1 MTLTGHTSL
10 KATTS
15 VLILCM
21 ACTAPDT
28 GRKDRAAEGYLKI
41 IAAEINRPT
50 NGPDLEFLVKAT
62 SYRDVFLR
70 QSAVRALGRL
80 ENPALI
86 NDLAHHIED
95 PQAAVRVEAVN
106 ALAQAVHRS
115 DGAPVLGIFLARIG
129 SEHDERVLGAFA
141 RSLGRLRLG
150 EEDQGSALE
159 LLLSLGNLD
168 PVQIPPK
175 LAEGLALGL
184 EALARRSGGELLSE
198 RAKGQLVKMLR
209 YRSADEQTAARVRA
223 LALLT
228 LRHAGVIT
236 ARYVDESLRDPD
248 PDARRVA
255 AASLDLMPPALR
267 TEFTR
272 RALGDQSLRVSVEAI
287 RQLANHPSDTLKCQ
301 WLNTALEETDIRPI
315 KALALEALGEP
326 CPDVSAQQRILMDAV
341 SEIGVTNSTEW
352 LAPAR
357 ALVSL
362 ASIAPELA
370 EAALPQF
377 LEHENAFVRSYAATT
392 AALLGQ
398 TDVLRVLS
406 RDPIPN
412 VRTAAIQF
420 LAARDSESIDE
431 LLVSQLS
438 TDDPQLLMT
447 AARLLEN
454 SPLGLQAASATLLA
468 FERVSASQRETSRD
482 ARRALL
488 ERVNE
493 FGDATMT
500 SRLEP
505 FLRDFDPQVATDVA
519 SILERWSGQS
529 RQPSPELLPRGDLPN
544 PAELY
549 ELRHSEVI
557 LHMERGGEIVIRAL
571 PDVAL
576 TNAQR
581 FVRLANEGYFDGL
594 TFHRW
599 EPGFVIQGGSPGA
612 NEYSGDGPYTRDE
625 VDLLPHWRGTV
636 GVSTRGHDTGDAQIF
651 INLADNV
658 RLNHDYTIFGVVVD
672 GMEDVVDLVVEGDV
686 ITRAEVRVGT

>member
-168 PVQIPPK
+168 PVQIPPN

-184 EALARRSGGELLSE
+184 EALARRYGGELLSE

-326 CPDVSAQQRILMDAV
+326 CPDVSAQQQILMDAV

-377 LEHENAFVRSYAATT
+377 LEHENAFVRSYAATA

-500 SRLEP
+500 NRLEP

>member
-21 ACTAPDT
+21 ACSAPDT

-50 NGPDLEFLVKAT
+50 NGPDLEFLIKAT

-70 QSAVRALGRL
+70 RSAVRALGRL

-86 NDLAHHIED
+86 NDLAHHLED
-95 PQAAVRVEAVN
+95 SQAAVRVEAVN

-115 DGAPVLGIFLARIG
+115 DGAPVLEIFLARIG

-141 RSLGRLRLG
+141 RALGRLRLG
-150 EEDQGSALE
+150 DEDQGSALE

-184 EALARRSGGELLSE
+184 EALARRSGGELLGD
-198 RAKGQLVKMLR
+198 RAKGQLVSMLR
-209 YRSADEQTAARVRA
+209 YRAADEQTAARVRA

-228 LRHAGVIT
+228 LRHAEAIT
-236 ARYVDESLRDPD
+236 ERYVDESLRDPD
-248 PDARRVA
+248 PDTRRVA

-272 RALGDQSLRVSVEAI
+272 RAIGDRSLRVSVEAI
-287 RQLANHPSDTLKCQ
+287 GQLANHPSDILKCQ

-315 KALALEALGEP
+315 RALALEALGEP

-377 LEHENAFVRSYAATT
+377 LEHENAFVRGYAATA
-392 AALLGQ
+392 AALIGQ
-398 TDVLRVLS
+398 TGTLRALA
-406 RDPIPN
+406 RDPAPN

-431 LLVSQLS
+431 LLVNQLS
-438 TDDPQLLMT
+438 TDDPQLLIT

-454 SPLGLQAASATLLA
+454 SPLGLQAASASLMA

-488 ERVNE
+488 ERINE

-500 SRLEP
+500 NRLEP

-519 SILERWSGQS
+519 NILERWSGQS
-529 RQPSPELLPRGDLPN
+529 RQPNPEPLPRSDLPN
-544 PAELY
+544 PDELD

-557 LHMERGGEIVIRAL
+557 LHMQTGGEIVIQAL

-599 EPGFVIQGGSPGA
+599 EPDFVIQGGSPGA

-625 VDLLPHWRGTV
+625 VALLPHWRGTV
-636 GVSTRGHDTGDAQIF
+636 GLSTRGHDTGDAQIF
-651 INLADNV
+651 INLVNNV
-658 RLNHDYTIFGVVVD
+658 RLNHDYTIFGLVVD

>member
-115 DGAPVLGIFLARIG
+115 DGARVLGIFLARIG

-141 RSLGRLRLG
+141 RALGRLRLG
-150 EEDQGSALE
+150 DEDQGSALE

-228 LRHAGVIT
+228 LRHAEAIT
-236 ARYVDESLRDPD
+236 ERYVDESLRDPD

-315 KALALEALGEP
+315 RALALEALGEP
-326 CPDVSAQQRILMDAV
+326 CPDVSAQQQILMDAV

-377 LEHENAFVRSYAATT
+377 LEHENAFVRSYAATA

-454 SPLGLQAASATLLA
+454 SPLGLQAVSATLLA

>member
-15 VLILCM
+15 VLILCI
-21 ACTAPDT
+21 ACSAPDS

-50 NGPDLEFLVKAT
+50 NGSDLEFLIRAT

-80 ENPALI
+80 ENPVLI
-86 NDLAHHIED
+86 NDLEHHLED
-95 PQAAVRVEAVN
+95 SQAEVRVETVN

-115 DGAPVLGIFLARIG
+115 DGALVLEIFLARIG

-141 RSLGRLRLG
+141 RAVGRLRLG
-150 EEDQGSALE
+150 DEDQGSALE

-168 PVQIPPK
+168 PAQIPPK

-184 EALARRSGGELLSE
+184 EALARRSGGELLGD
-198 RAKGQLVKMLR
+198 RAKGQLVSMLR

-228 LRHAGVIT
+228 LRHAGAIT
-236 ARYVDESLRDPD
+236 ERYVEESLRDSD

-255 AASLDLMPPALR
+255 AASLDLMPPAVR

-272 RALGDQSLRVSVEAI
+272 RAIGDESLRVSVEAI
-287 RQLANHPSDTLKCQ
+287 GQLANQPNHILKCQ
-301 WLNTALEETDIRPI
+301 WLNTAVEEIDIRPI
-315 KALALEALGEP
+315 RALALEALGEP
-326 CPDVSAQQRILMDAV
+326 CPDVLAQRQILLDAV

-500 SRLEP
+500 NRLEP

-544 PAELY
+544 LAELY

>member
-15 VLILCM
+15 VLILCI
-21 ACTAPDT
+21 ACSAPDS

-50 NGPDLEFLVKAT
+50 NGSDLEFLIRAT

-86 NDLAHHIED
+86 NDLEHHLED
-95 PQAAVRVEAVN
+95 SQAEVRVETVN

-115 DGAPVLGIFLARIG
+115 DGALVLEIFLARIG

-141 RSLGRLRLG
+141 RAVGRLRLG
-150 EEDQGSALE
+150 DEDQGSALE

-168 PVQIPPK
+168 PAQIPPK

-184 EALARRSGGELLSE
+184 EALARRSGGELLGD
-198 RAKGQLVKMLR
+198 RAKGQLVSMLR

-228 LRHAGVIT
+228 LRHAGAIT
-236 ARYVDESLRDPD
+236 ERYVEESLRDSD

-255 AASLDLMPPALR
+255 AASLDLMPPAVR

-272 RALGDQSLRVSVEAI
+272 RAIGDESLRVSVEAI
-287 RQLANHPSDTLKCQ
+287 GQLANQPNQILKCQ
-301 WLNTALEETDIRPI
+301 WLNTAVEETDIRPI
-315 KALALEALGEP
+315 RALALEALGEP
-326 CPDVSAQQRILMDAV
+326 CPDVLAQRQILLDAV

-362 ASIAPELA
+362 ASIAPELV
-370 EAALPQF
+370 EVTLPKF
-377 LEHENAFVRSYAATT
+377 LEHENAFVRNYAAT
-392 AALLGQ
+392 AAGLIRQ
-398 TDVLRVLS
+398 TGILRTLAQ
-406 RDPIPN
+406 DPAPN
-412 VRTAAIQF
+412 VRTTAIQL
-420 LAARDSESIDE
+420 LAVQDSEPIDE
-431 LLVSQLS
+431 LLINQL
-438 TDDPQLLMT
+438 TADDPQLLMT

-454 SPLGLQAASATLLA
+454 SLLGPQAALATLLA

-500 SRLEP
+500 NRLEP

-519 SILERWSGQS
+519 NILEHWSGQS
-529 RQPSPELLPRGDLPN
+529 RQPNPELLPRGDLPN
-544 PAELY
+544 LAELY
-549 ELRHSEVI
+549 ELRYSEVV
-557 LHMERGGEIVIRAL
+557 LHMERGGEIVIQAL
-571 PDVAL
+571 PDIAL

-612 NEYSGDGPYTRDE
+612 NEYTGDGPYTRDE

-636 GVSTRGHDTGDAQIF
+636 GLSTRGHDTGDAQIF

-686 ITRAEVRVGT
+686 IIRAEVRVGT

>member
-129 SEHDERVLGAFA
+129 SEHDERVLAAFA

-228 LRHAGVIT
+228 LRHAEVIT

-287 RQLANHPSDTLKCQ
+287 GQLANHPSDTLKCQ

-326 CPDVSAQQRILMDAV
+326 CPDVSAQQQILMDAV
-341 SEIGVTNSTEW
+341 SEIGVINSTEW

-544 PAELY
+544 LAELY

>member
-141 RSLGRLRLG
+141 RALGRLRLG
-150 EEDQGSALE
+150 DEDQGSALE

-198 RAKGQLVKMLR
+198 RARGQLVKMLR

-228 LRHAGVIT
+228 LRNAEAIT
-236 ARYVDESLRDPD
+236 ERYVDESLRDPD

-326 CPDVSAQQRILMDAV
+326 CPDVSAQQQILMDAV
-341 SEIGVTNSTEW
+341 SEIGVINSTEW

-377 LEHENAFVRSYAATT
+377 LEHENAFVRSYAATA

-544 PAELY
+544 LAELY

>member
-1 MTLTGHTSL
+1 
-10 KATTS
+10 
-15 VLILCM
+15 
-21 ACTAPDT
+21 
-28 GRKDRAAEGYLKI
+28 
-41 IAAEINRPT
+41 
-50 NGPDLEFLVKAT
+50 
-62 SYRDVFLR
+62 
-70 QSAVRALGRL
+70 
-80 ENPALI
+80 
-86 NDLAHHIED
+86 
-95 PQAAVRVEAVN
+95 
-106 ALAQAVHRS
+106 
-115 DGAPVLGIFLARIG
+115 
-129 SEHDERVLGAFA
+129 
-141 RSLGRLRLG
+141 
-150 EEDQGSALE
+150 
-159 LLLSLGNLD
+159 
-168 PVQIPPK
+168 
-175 LAEGLALGL
+175 
-184 EALARRSGGELLSE
+184 
-198 RAKGQLVKMLR
+198 MLR
-209 YRSADEQTAARVRA
+209 YRAADEQTAARVRA

-228 LRHAGVIT
+228 LRHAEAIT
-236 ARYVDESLRDPD
+236 ERYVDESLRDPD
-248 PDARRVA
+248 PDTRRVA

-272 RALGDQSLRVSVEAI
+272 RAIGDRSLRVSVEAI
-287 RQLANHPSDTLKCQ
+287 GQLANHPRDILKCQ

-315 KALALEALGEP
+315 RALALEALGEP

-362 ASIAPELA
+362 ARIAPALA

-377 LEHENAFVRSYAATT
+377 LEHENAFVRGYAATA
-392 AALLGQ
+392 AALIGQ
-398 TDVLRVLS
+398 TGTLRALA
-406 RDPIPN
+406 RDPAPN

-420 LAARDSESIDE
+420 LAARDSELIDE
-431 LLVSQLS
+431 LLVNQLS
-438 TDDPQLLMT
+438 TDDPQLLIT

-488 ERVNE
+488 ERINE

-519 SILERWSGQS
+519 NILERWSGQS
-529 RQPSPELLPRGDLPN
+529 RQPNPEPLPRSDLPN
-544 PAELY
+544 PDELD

-557 LHMERGGEIVIRAL
+557 LHMQTGGEIVIQAL

-599 EPGFVIQGGSPGA
+599 EPDFVIQGGSPGA

-625 VDLLPHWRGTV
+625 VALLPHWRGTV
-636 GVSTRGHDTGDAQIF
+636 GLSTRGHDTGDAQIF
-651 INLADNV
+651 INLVNNV
-658 RLNHDYTIFGVVVD
+658 RLNHDYTIFGLVVD

>member
-1 MTLTGHTSL
+1 
-10 KATTS
+10 
-15 VLILCM
+15 
-21 ACTAPDT
+21 
-28 GRKDRAAEGYLKI
+28 
-41 IAAEINRPT
+41 
-50 NGPDLEFLVKAT
+50 
-62 SYRDVFLR
+62 
-70 QSAVRALGRL
+70 
-80 ENPALI
+80 
-86 NDLAHHIED
+86 
-95 PQAAVRVEAVN
+95 
-106 ALAQAVHRS
+106 
-115 DGAPVLGIFLARIG
+115 
-129 SEHDERVLGAFA
+129 
-141 RSLGRLRLG
+141 
-150 EEDQGSALE
+150 
-159 LLLSLGNLD
+159 
-168 PVQIPPK
+168 
-175 LAEGLALGL
+175 
-184 EALARRSGGELLSE
+184 
-198 RAKGQLVKMLR
+198 
-209 YRSADEQTAARVRA
+209 
-223 LALLT
+223 
-228 LRHAGVIT
+228 
-236 ARYVDESLRDPD
+236 
-248 PDARRVA
+248 
-255 AASLDLMPPALR
+255 
-267 TEFTR
+267 
-272 RALGDQSLRVSVEAI
+272 
-287 RQLANHPSDTLKCQ
+287 
-301 WLNTALEETDIRPI
+301 
-315 KALALEALGEP
+315 
-326 CPDVSAQQRILMDAV
+326 
-341 SEIGVTNSTEW
+341 
-352 LAPAR
+352 
-357 ALVSL
+357 
-362 ASIAPELA
+362 
-370 EAALPQF
+370 
-377 LEHENAFVRSYAATT
+377 
-392 AALLGQ
+392 
-398 TDVLRVLS
+398 
-406 RDPIPN
+406 
-412 VRTAAIQF
+412 
-420 LAARDSESIDE
+420 
-431 LLVSQLS
+431 
-438 TDDPQLLMT
+438 MT

-544 PAELY
+544 LAELY

>member
-1 MTLTGHTSL
+1 MTGHTSL

-228 LRHAGVIT
+228 LRHAEAIT

-287 RQLANHPSDTLKCQ
+287 GQLANHPSNILKCQ

-326 CPDVSAQQRILMDAV
+326 CPDVSAQQQILMDAV

-377 LEHENAFVRSYAATT
+377 LEHENAFVRSYAATA

-529 RQPSPELLPRGDLPN
+529 RQPSPELLPRGSLPN
-544 PAELY
+544 PDELD

>member
-287 RQLANHPSDTLKCQ
+287 GQLANHPSDTLKCQ

-315 KALALEALGEP
+315 RALALEALGEP

-377 LEHENAFVRSYAATT
+377 LEHENAFVRSYAATA

-500 SRLEP
+500 NRLEP

-519 SILERWSGQS
+519 NILERWSSQS

-636 GVSTRGHDTGDAQIF
+636 GLSTRGHDTGDAQIF

>member
-15 VLILCM
+15 VLILCI
-21 ACTAPDT
+21 ACSAPDS

-50 NGPDLEFLVKAT
+50 NGSDLEFLIRAT

-86 NDLAHHIED
+86 NDLEHHLED
-95 PQAAVRVEAVN
+95 SQAEVRVETVN

-115 DGAPVLGIFLARIG
+115 DGALVLEIFLARIG

-141 RSLGRLRLG
+141 RAVGRLRLG
-150 EEDQGSALE
+150 DEDQGSALE

-228 LRHAGVIT
+228 LRHAEVIT

-287 RQLANHPSDTLKCQ
+287 GQLANHPSDTLKCQ

-326 CPDVSAQQRILMDAV
+326 CPDVSAQQQILMDAV
-341 SEIGVTNSTEW
+341 SEIGVINSTEW

-377 LEHENAFVRSYAATT
+377 LEHENAFVRSYAATA

-529 RQPSPELLPRGDLPN
+529 RQSSPELLPRGDLPN

-636 GVSTRGHDTGDAQIF
+636 GLSTRGHDTGDAQIF

>member
-1 MTLTGHTSL
+1 
-10 KATTS
+10 
-15 VLILCM
+15 M

-80 ENPALI
+80 ENPAQI
-86 NDLAHHIED
+86 NDLPHHIED

-129 SEHDERVLGAFA
+129 SEHVERVLGAFA

-228 LRHAGVIT
+228 LRHAGVMT

-326 CPDVSAQQRILMDAV
+326 CPDVSAQQQILMDAV

-377 LEHENAFVRSYAATT
+377 LEHENAFVRSYAATA

-571 PDVAL
+571 PNVAL

-612 NEYSGDGPYTRDE
+612 NEYSGAGPYTRDE

>member
-129 SEHDERVLGAFA
+129 SEHDERVLGAIA

-228 LRHAGVIT
+228 LRHAEVIT

-287 RQLANHPSDTLKCQ
+287 GQLANHPSDTLKCQ

-326 CPDVSAQQRILMDAV
+326 CPDVSAQQQILMDAV

-377 LEHENAFVRSYAATT
+377 LEHENAFVRSYAATA

-529 RQPSPELLPRGDLPN
+529 RQPSPELLPRGDLPSL
-544 PAELY
+544 AELY